1 MLCVLKL
8 VAMWLARWEEQ
19 NTLEA
24 SPGGDGIMAF
34 KTETALWLSRGV
46 QLCPMRNW
54 HSYRVLDAETEIR

>member
-34 KTETALWLSRGV
+34 KRSTAMPDEELAFISRAG
-46 QLCPMRNW
+46 C
-54 HSYRVLDAETEIR
+54 

>member
-34 KTETALWLSRGV
+34 KTETALWLSRRRRHYGF
-46 QLCPMRNW
+46 QEEY
-54 HSYRVLDAETEIR
+54 SYAR